1 MHNPATHSESS
12 KINKESLFFASCVA
26 LVVTSMTFAIRAG
39 MLEGLGKE
47 FGLTSTQLGYVA
59 GTAFWGFPLA
69 VIFGGFVV
77 DKIGMRVLMVA
88 AFACHVLGI
97 IMTIFAQGFWTLFF
111 STLLI
116 GLANGLV
123 EAVCNPLVASLYPNN
138 KTVKLNHFH
147 LWFPGGIV
155 IGGLVSYFLKDK
167 LGMSWHVPMAT
178 MLIPAAIYG
187 YLMFKET
194 FPVTER
200 ISKGVSDSKMFS
212 ALLSPL
218 FIFMV
223 ICMFGTAIT
232 ELGTGQWIDVLLK
245 GATSNPILLLV
256 SVAGVQALGRAFAG
270 PLVHSLSPKGVLL
283 SSAIISLLGLYLFST
298 MSGGMLFAAAAIF
311 GIGVTYFW
319 PTMIGFVAEN
329 IPDSGAAGMSVIGGM
344 GMFAVSIFQPII
356 GKIYDS
362 NLTKVLPTGAD
373 LSKYNNAPD
382 GSAMAIELAKAKLT
396 AGPAVLQTMT
406 AVPILL
412 IIAFGALYFY
422 KKK

>member
-155 IGGLVSYFLKDK
+155 IGGLVSYFL
-167 LGMSWHVPMAT
+167 
-178 MLIPAAIYG
+178 
-187 YLMFKET
+187 
-194 FPVTER
+194 
-200 ISKGVSDSKMFS
+200 
-212 ALLSPL
+212 
-218 FIFMV
+218 
-223 ICMFGTAIT
+223 
-232 ELGTGQWIDVLLK
+232 
-245 GATSNPILLLV
+245 N
-256 SVAGVQALGRAFAG
+256 
-270 PLVHSLSPKGVLL
+270 
-283 SSAIISLLGLYLFST
+283 
-298 MSGGMLFAAAAIF
+298 
-311 GIGVTYFW
+311 
-319 PTMIGFVAEN
+319 
-329 IPDSGAAGMSVIGGM
+329 
-344 GMFAVSIFQPII
+344 
-356 GKIYDS
+356 
-362 NLTKVLPTGAD
+362 
-373 LSKYNNAPD
+373 
-382 GSAMAIELAKAKLT
+382 
-396 AGPAVLQTMT
+396 
-406 AVPILL
+406 
-412 IIAFGALYFY
+412 
-422 KKK
+422 